1 MAADLLA
8 DRYRLERRLSKTA
21 MADVWLADDGV
32 LERRVV
38 VKLLARDADLPRFER
53 EARAAATLAHP
64 NIVQVFDYGE
74 DEGRPYMVLEY
85 LRGGT
90 LAERLPE
97 KAALRDEETRQ
108 VAREIAAGLAHA
120 HQHGVVHRDLKPGN
134 VLFDE
139 EGRAKVADF
148 GIAHIAGADTLTEE
162 GMVVGTAAYISP
174 EQVASGP
181 ATPATDVYAFGVL
194 LYRLLTGRFPFESS
208 NALELAR
215 MHRDVDP
222 PPIEAFRPD
231 APADL
236 AALATAALAKDPVS
250 RPSDGA
256 ALYAALGAEPPSP
269 RLDEET
275 ATMQLPARGWR
286 RRRRL
291 GYAFAAVVLLAGG
304 LLTAAIIAG
313 SDSSAPAV
321 PTRANATSTRSRGTT
336 STSTVPASIQST
348 TRATTKP
355 TTTNRKPPATT
366 TTPAPAPPPP
376 TTVTT
381 TTPSITVP
389 TTTAA
394 TTGP

>member
-1 MAADLLA
+1 
-8 DRYRLERRLSKTA
+8 

-38 VKLLARDADLPRFER
+38 VKLLGPDADLPRFER

-85 LRGGT
+85 LPGGT

-97 KAALRDEETRQ
+97 RATLGDEETRQ
-108 VAREIAAGLAHA
+108 VAMDVAAGLADA

-148 GIAHIAGADTLTEE
+148 GIAHVVGADTLTEE
-162 GMVVGTAAYISP
+162 GMVVGTALSISP

-208 NALELAR
+208 NALDLAR
-215 MHRDVDP
+215 MHRDLDP

-236 AALATAALAKDPVS
+236 AALANAALAKDPVN
-250 RPSDGA
+250 RPLDGA
-256 ALYAALGAEPPSP
+256 ALSAALKVAEPPSP
-269 RLDEET
+269 PLDAEAATIRLS
-275 ATMQLPARGWR
+275 APGWR

-291 GYAFAAVVLLAGG
+291 AYALAGTFLAAGG
-304 LLTAAIIAG
+304 LLTAVIIAG
-313 SDSSAPAV
+313 SHSSAPAV
-321 PTRANATSTRSRGTT
+321 PTRGDATSTRSHLST
-336 STSTVPASIQST
+336 STSAVPASISSST
-348 TRATTKP
+348 TATTGP
-355 TTTNRKPPATT
+355 TMATHGDSRPAT
-366 TTPAPAPPPP
+366 TTPAPPPPP
-376 TTVTT
+376 TTTVTITTPTT
-381 TTPSITVP
+381 TAP

>member
-1 MAADLLA
+1 MTADLVA
-8 DRYRLERRLSKTA
+8 GRYRLERRLSKTS

-38 VKLLARDADLPRFER
+38 VKLLAPAADLPRFER
-53 EARAAATLAHP
+53 EARAAAALAHP
-64 NIVQVFDYGE
+64 NLVQVFDYGE

-85 LRGGT
+85 LPGGT

-97 KAALRDEETRQ
+97 KAALRDEDTRR
-108 VAREIAAGLAHA
+108 VTSEIAAGLAHA

-148 GIAHIAGADTLTEE
+148 GIAHVVGADTLTEE

-181 ATPATDVYAFGVL
+181 ATPATDVYAFGVV
-194 LYRLLTGRFPFESS
+194 LYRLLSGRFPFESS

-215 MHRDVDP
+215 MHRDLDP

-236 AALATAALAKDPVS
+236 AALATMALAKNPAN
-250 RPSDGA
+250 RPRDGA
-256 ALYAALGAEPPSP
+256 ALSAALGAEPNSP
-269 RLDEET
+269 PRAEEA
-275 ATMQLPARGWR
+275 ATMQLPASGGP

-291 GYAFAAVVLLAGG
+291 GYAFVALVLVAGG
-304 LLTAAIIAG
+304 LFTAVIIAG
-313 SDSSAPAV
+313 SHSSAPAI
-321 PTRANATSTRSRGTT
+321 PTRANVSSTGSHRTT
-336 STSTVPASIQST
+336 SASTLPTSSPPT
-348 TRATTKP
+348 TRATTG
-355 TTTNRKPPATT
+355 PATT
-366 TTPAPAPPPP
+366 NLKPPTSTTMPAPPRPPP

-389 TTTAA
+389 TTTVA

>member
-1 MAADLLA
+1 
-8 DRYRLERRLSKTA
+8 
-21 MADVWLADDGV
+21 
-32 LERRVV
+32 
-38 VKLLARDADLPRFER
+38 
-53 EARAAATLAHP
+53 
-64 NIVQVFDYGE
+64 
-74 DEGRPYMVLEY
+74 
-85 LRGGT
+85 
-90 LAERLPE
+90 
-97 KAALRDEETRQ
+97 
-108 VAREIAAGLAHA
+108 
-120 HQHGVVHRDLKPGN
+120 
-134 VLFDE
+134 
-139 EGRAKVADF
+139 
-148 GIAHIAGADTLTEE
+148 
-162 GMVVGTAAYISP
+162 MVVGTAAYISP

-194 LYRLLTGRFPFESS
+194 LYRLLSGRFPFESS

-250 RPSDGA
+250 RPSDGT
-256 ALYAALGAEPPSP
+256 ALYAALGAEPSSP
-269 RLDEET
+269 RLDEEA
-275 ATMQLPARGWR
+275 ATMQLPAPGWH

-304 LLTAAIIAG
+304 LLAAVIIAG
-313 SDSSAPAV
+313 SHSSAPAV

-336 STSTVPASIQST
+336 STSTASASIPPT
-348 TRATTKP
+348 TRATTGP

-366 TTPAPAPPPP
+366 ITPAPLPAAP
-376 TTVTT
+376 TTVIT